1 MFVAISDETYSHDRR
16 SPVPTR
22 TRSQKIG
29 DKGQN
34 QVREQVDAHPHW
46 MCRFQDLDYG
56 VDLEAEYAPAEGDG
70 QRPAGKLLKLQV
82 KATESADV
90 RGQVVH
96 VVVERSFLNYALQ
109 FRLPVILVHVDITTR
124 SAWWLWLQAW
134 ALEHEERLASS
145 PDNSNVTLHIPLH
158 DTLETGLD
166 HGLIDVVAGKH
177 ASAVVL
183 ALRELAD
190 VAASD
195 GQQIKLFKGV
205 LALLDDIEAPNR
217 LRTAEKIIELLVGL
231 GPNPGLWQTSQLIP
245 QIVATVERLGDMFS
259 QDQILRLVL
268 RHDSYSRAG
277 LEGLATFY
285 DRWPEQARALNL
297 PSAFRDA
304 DVEEVAWYCSA
315 REHYADLSGYQLVM
329 RFSDG
334 KLPQTRFGKLQL
346 RNDDD
351 VSYRVFT
358 KFPTRG
364 SSILLDNLM
373 WAETRAPE
381 ASSS

>member
-1 MFVAISDETYSHDRR
+1 MPA
-16 SPVPTR
+16 R

-34 QVREQVDAHPHW
+34 QVRERVDAHPHW
-46 MCRFQDLDYG
+46 MCRLQDLDYG

-82 KATESADV
+82 KATETADV

-96 VVVERSFLNYALQ
+96 VVLERSFLSYALQ
-109 FRLPVILVHVDITTR
+109 FRLPVILVHVDVTTR

-145 PDNSNVTLHIPLH
+145 PDNATITVHIPLH
-158 DTLETGLD
+158 QTLKTGLD
-166 HGLIDVVAGKH
+166 YELIDVVAGKH

-195 GQQIKLFKGV
+195 GQQIKLFRGV

-231 GPNPGLWQTSQLIP
+231 GSNPGLWQTSQVIP

-259 QDQILRLVL
+259 QEQVLRLVL
-268 RHDSYSRAG
+268 RYDSYSRAG

-285 DRWPEQARALNL
+285 DRWPEKARAMDL

-346 RNDDD
+346 RDDDD
-351 VSYRVFT
+351 VSYRLLT
-358 KFPTRG
+358 KYPTRG
-364 SSILLDNLM
+364 NSILLDNLM

>member
-1 MFVAISDETYSHDRR
+1 M
-16 SPVPTR
+16 
-22 TRSQKIG
+22 
-29 DKGQN
+29 
-34 QVREQVDAHPHW
+34 DAHPHW

-82 KATESADV
+82 KATEAADV

-96 VVVERSFLNYALQ
+96 VVIERSFLSYALQ
-109 FRLPVILVHVDITTR
+109 FRLPVILVHVDVTRR

-145 PDNSNVTLHIPLH
+145 PNNTSLTVHIPLH
-158 DTLETGLD
+158 QTLETGLD
-166 HGLIDVVAGKH
+166 YGLIDIVAGKH

-190 VAASD
+190 IAASD
-195 GQQIKLFKGV
+195 GQQIKLFRGV

-231 GPNPGLWQTSQLIP
+231 GSNPGLWQTSQLIP

-259 QDQILRLVL
+259 KDQILRLVL
-268 RHDSYSRAG
+268 RHDTYSRAG
-277 LEGLATFY
+277 LEGLATLY
-285 DRWPEQARALNL
+285 DRWPAQARAKDL

-329 RFSDG
+329 HFSG
-334 KLPQTRFGKLQL
+334 GELSQTRFGKLQL
-346 RNDDD
+346 QDDDD
-351 VSYRVFT
+351 VSYRLLT
-358 KFPTRG
+358 KYPTRG
-364 SSILLDNLM
+364 SSVLLDNLI
-373 WAETRAPE
+373 WAEPRAPE
-381 ASSS
+381 ASTS